1 MATSGLY
8 GNSGTGSLIAQP
20 GSETSGLYGNTVN
33 FGGTV
38 FEWFIFRES
47 STQPATPTGGSWNFV
62 TNVGT
67 PPAGWTA
74 SPPTAPTNE
83 IWVSIAFINSR
94 VPATIVWSTPG
105 LLGVVPSTTVGATTT
120 GAAGSSASVTNSGT
134 LIDPILNFTIPQGA
148 TGATG
153 ATGPQGPQGNT
164 GSAATI
170 AAGTTTTGA
179 AGSNASVVNSGT
191 SSAAVFDFTI
201 PRGNTGATGAT
212 GTAATI
218 TAGTTTT
225 TAPGTNAT
233 VTNSGTSA
241 AAIFDFGIPRGAGVV
256 AGGTAGQYLAK
267 ASSTDYDTV
276 WSTITGTLAYQGV
289 WNAST
294 NTPTLTSSVGT
305 NGYYYVVSVAGSTN
319 LNGVTDWQVGD
330 WAIFNGSIWQ
340 KLDQTDLVTS
350 VAGRTGAVVL
360 ANTDIS
366 GLGTMSTQNAN
377 SVAITGGT
385 INGTTIGA
393 TTAATGAFTT
403 VTASTSLTTPTVQA
417 ANSGGLSLKNS
428 AGTTQLSMGG
438 GGGDNLSLNVST
450 NINGT
455 NAQIDISPT
464 GTGHVHIKPTGVN
477 SIEIAPTSVGK
488 MDNMTI
494 GSITP
499 AAGTFTALTATGTT
513 TLANGAILGTP
524 ASGTVTNLTGTA
536 SININGTVGATTAS
550 TGAFTTLTASAD
562 STFSSTGAL
571 TISKGTTGQ
580 RPTATSGM
588 LRFNTTSTEFEG
600 YNGTTWASVGG
611 AALSNDTSTAT
622 NVFPLFANAT
632 TGTASTLFTSNAKLL
647 YKPSTGDLSATAMV
661 SNNGIT
667 INADS
672 VASNY
677 TIQTGNNGFSVGP
690 LTINNGVTITIS
702 SGQRHVII

>member
-241 AAIFDFGIPRGAGVV
+241 AAIFDFGIPRGAGVIT
-256 AGGTAGQYLAK
+256 GGTAGQYLAK

-580 RPTATSGM
+580 RPTPTSGM